1 MLIARVNHFYYYD
14 VTFFRWHS
22 DVKRGIACFLFVNF
36 AFLFLCVFHSKF
48 LDFYKSL
55 MENLILNTLDAQI
68 VPLSLQWKP
77 LSNSS
82 FTLLTQP
89 SSCLKL
95 FHSLAITLFSPASP
109 PVDTAL
115 FSSSCFLCLPYTP
128 NSIAVLSQPH
138 PLCLLSNVLVFTSN

>member
-95 FHSLAITLFSPASP
+95 SDLKGTSHRDTSEVVCIFPAPEPKSAMSLKRL
-109 PVDTAL
+109 
-115 FSSSCFLCLPYTP
+115 SSFL
-128 NSIAVLSQPH
+128 QEM
-138 PLCLLSNVLVFTSN
+138 VFRV